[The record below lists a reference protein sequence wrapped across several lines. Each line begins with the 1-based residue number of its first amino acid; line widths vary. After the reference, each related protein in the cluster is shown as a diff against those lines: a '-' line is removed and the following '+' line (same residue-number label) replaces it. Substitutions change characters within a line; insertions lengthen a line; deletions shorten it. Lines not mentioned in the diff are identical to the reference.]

1 MLYVS
6 TKRFLRV
13 TTWTSIACLALFIQC
28 SQESDLSSDTI
39 AAVGE
44 YDVTITEFTNTFNEA
59 YFKTGQALVPDIDTR
74 RALLMNNL
82 GRYILANHAKELGL
96 DQSEEGLRRL
106 KRVKRRVINEEV
118 RERIILS
125 EVEVL
130 EEDLSEAFLR
140 FNTRIRA
147 SHLVAPSMEDA
158 VQLQKRLENGEAFES
173 LAKEVFKNPTLASN
187 GGDLGWFSIDE
198 MDVGFEDAAYTLS
211 VGEIS
216 PPVQTAQGYSIIKVT
231 DRAQTPILTQQ
242 QFARAKPQIYSYVK
256 RKKEELLEREHLQSF
271 LDSSEVFNKEVDE
284 LYEMLKSQS
293 DYRELKIQ
301 NREKL
306 LRFKDYDFSIIDFS
320 NEFGLNPE
328 RESIFLSNRSAFIK
342 LIKALAYRKY
352 LFEIGVEYGL
362 DVEIDVVA
370 SIKETYSYE
379 LESMLL
385 EKLDEEL
392 ILSEDALIDEYQKNR
407 TRYVEPLK
415 LNLRRLKVED
425 KGLAR
430 MLHEK
435 LEKGARM
442 VDVIDDYSTDPQD
455 RLLNGVIGYKSINSF
470 GAQAQQIASLDVGD
484 ISPILEYSSNE
495 YHIYECLDREESR
508 QLSFVEAYNEI
519 EERLK
524 QQHRRSKNAS
534 MIKEALKNQKA
545 VINEPLLDTLRIEIY
560 N

>member
-1 MLYVS
+1 MSIVS
-6 TKRFLRV
+6 KKQFLRFA
-13 TTWTSIACLALFIQC
+13 TWTPFVCLIVLVQC
-28 SQESDLSSDTI
+28 TRESDLSSDTL
-39 AAVGE
+39 ATVGE
-44 YDVTITEFTNTFNEA
+44 YDVTTTEFTNTFNEA

-74 RALLMNNL
+74 RALLMNDL
-82 GRYILANHAKELGL
+82 GRYILANHAIELGL
-96 DQSEEGLRRL
+96 DQTEEGSRRL
-106 KRVKRRVINEEV
+106 KRVKRRVVNEEV

-125 EVEVL
+125 DVEVM
-130 EEDLSEAFLR
+130 EEDLNEAFLR
-140 FNTRIRA
+140 FNTRVRA
-147 SHLVAPSMEDA
+147 SHLVASSMEDA
-158 VQLQKRLENGEAFES
+158 VQLQSRLKNGESFES

-198 MDVGFEDAAYTLS
+198 MDVGFEDAAYRLS
-211 VGEIS
+211 IGEVS

-271 LDSSEVFNKEVDE
+271 LDSSEVMMIKANE
-284 LYEMLKSQS
+284 LYEILKSQS

-301 NREKL
+301 DGDRL
-306 LRFKDYDFSIIDFS
+306 LEFMDYDFSVTDFT

-328 RESIFLSNRSAFIK
+328 REAIFLSNRSAFIK
-342 LIKALAYRKY
+342 LIKALAYRYY
-352 LFEIGVEYGL
+352 LFEMGLENGL
-362 DVEIDVVA
+362 DLESDVVA

-379 LESMLL
+379 LESMVL
-385 EKLDEEL
+385 EKMDEET

-415 LNLRRLKVED
+415 VNLRRLKVED
-425 KGLAR
+425 KVLADV
-430 MLHEK
+430 LHEK
-435 LEKGARM
+435 LENGADM
-442 VDVIDDYSTDPQD
+442 VDLIDEYSVDPQD
-455 RLLNGVIGYKSINSF
+455 RLLDGVLGYKSINSF
-470 GAQAQQIASLDVGD
+470 GAQAQQVASLDVGD

-508 QLSFVEAYNEI
+508 QLSFVEAYNKI

-524 QQHRRSKNAS
+524 QKHRQSKKAS
-534 MIKEALKNQKA
+534 MIEQALQNQKA
-545 VINEPLLDTLRIEIY
+545 VINEALLDTLRIEIY